1 MFDGLLFDLD
11 GTLWDSVDAICISWN
26 RALERLAPEYA
37 GTVTRARLLPCMGML
52 LPDILHR
59 LVPELDQ
66 ERMKPILEEVL
77 SEENAYVAAH
87 GGVLYPEVEQT
98 LAALSA
104 RCPLFLVSNCQDGYI
119 EAFFQ
124 AHGLGRYFTDYE
136 NPGRTGLPKADKM
149 EFIVQKLVELGAY
162 RIVPVALKRSVVHL
176 DEKKAKARQARWQ
189 SIAEAAAKQSKR
201 RIVPEVGAVCTLKEA
216 LEQTKEMD
224 LKLIPYELSEGMMRT
239 KKLIESAAPGQ
250 EIGVFIGPEGGFDLD
265 ELELAKE
272 AGCEIITLGKRI
284 LRTETAGMMLLS
296 VLMYHLEQ

>member
-1 MFDGLLFDLD
+1 MDVFDGLLFDLD

-77 SEENAYVAAH
+77 VEENAYVAAH
-87 GGVLYPEVEQT
+87 GGVLYPGVEQT

-124 AHGLGRYFTDYE
+124 ATDW
-136 NPGRTGLPKADKM
+136 
-149 EFIVQKLVELGAY
+149 GA
-162 RIVPVALKRSVVHL
+162 
-176 DEKKAKARQARWQ
+176 
-189 SIAEAAAKQSKR
+189 
-201 RIVPEVGAVCTLKEA
+201 
-216 LEQTKEMD
+216 
-224 LKLIPYELSEGMMRT
+224 
-239 KKLIESAAPGQ
+239 
-250 EIGVFIGPEGGFDLD
+250 
-265 ELELAKE
+265 
-272 AGCEIITLGKRI
+272 I
-284 LRTETAGMMLLS
+284 LRTTKTPAARGCPRRTTSPWWRSGTA
-296 VLMYHLEQ
+296 

>member
-1 MFDGLLFDLD
+1 MDVFDGLLFDLD
-11 GTLWDSVDAICISWN
+11 GTLWESVDAICISWN

-119 EAFFQ
+119 AAFFQ

-136 NPGRTGLPKADKM
+136 NPGRTGLPKADN
-149 EFIVQKLVELGAY
+149 IALVAERNGLRRPLYIGDTQGDYDAASKAGVPFLHAAY
-162 RIVPVALKRSVVHL
+162 GFGRIDRPVPSVATFGDLP
-176 DEKKAKARQARWQ
+176 DA
-189 SIAEAAAKQSKR
+189 IR
-201 RIVPEVGAVCTLKEA
+201 RLTP
-216 LEQTKEMD
+216 
-224 LKLIPYELSEGMMRT
+224 P
-239 KKLIESAAPGQ
+239 
-250 EIGVFIGPEGGFDLD
+250 
-265 ELELAKE
+265 
-272 AGCEIITLGKRI
+272 
-284 LRTETAGMMLLS
+284 
-296 VLMYHLEQ
+296 

>member
-77 SEENAYVAAH
+77 VEENAYVAAH
-87 GGVLYPEVEQT
+87 GGVLYPGVEQT

-119 EAFFQ
+119 EAFS
-124 AHGLGRYFTDYE
+124 RPTDW
-136 NPGRTGLPKADKM
+136 
-149 EFIVQKLVELGAY
+149 GA
-162 RIVPVALKRSVVHL
+162 
-176 DEKKAKARQARWQ
+176 
-189 SIAEAAAKQSKR
+189 
-201 RIVPEVGAVCTLKEA
+201 
-216 LEQTKEMD
+216 
-224 LKLIPYELSEGMMRT
+224 
-239 KKLIESAAPGQ
+239 
-250 EIGVFIGPEGGFDLD
+250 
-265 ELELAKE
+265 
-272 AGCEIITLGKRI
+272 I
-284 LRTETAGMMLLS
+284 LRTTKTPAARGCPRRTTSPWWRSGTA
-296 VLMYHLEQ
+296 

>member
-1 MFDGLLFDLD
+1 MDVFDGLLFDLD

-66 ERMKPILEEVL
+66 ERVKPILEEVL

-87 GGVLYPEVEQT
+87 GGVLYPGVEQT

-136 NPGRTGLPKADKM
+136 NPGRTGLPKADN
-149 EFIVQKLVELGAY
+149 IALVAERNGLSTSGTPRGTMTPPPRRASPSSMPPTASGALT
-162 RIVPVALKRSVVHL
+162 ALCPRWPPLRRS
-176 DEKKAKARQARWQ
+176 
-189 SIAEAAAKQSKR
+189 
-201 RIVPEVGAVCTLKEA
+201 
-216 LEQTKEMD
+216 
-224 LKLIPYELSEGMMRT
+224 RT
-239 KKLIESAAPGQ
+239 PSAASLRRKAGRCRHRPLQ
-250 EIGVFIGPEGGFDLD
+250 RPNEGL
-265 ELELAKE
+265 
-272 AGCEIITLGKRI
+272 CPP
-284 LRTETAGMMLLS
+284 
-296 VLMYHLEQ
+296 

>member
-1 MFDGLLFDLD
+1 
-11 GTLWDSVDAICISWN
+11 
-26 RALERLAPEYA
+26 
-37 GTVTRARLLPCMGML
+37 MGML

-136 NPGRTGLPKADKM
+136 NPGRTGLPKADN
-149 EFIVQKLVELGAY
+149 IALVAERNGLRRPLYIGDTQGDYDAASKAGVPFLHAAY
-162 RIVPVALKRSVVHL
+162 GFGRIDRPVPSVATF
-176 DEKKAKARQARWQ
+176 
-189 SIAEAAAKQSKR
+189 
-201 RIVPEVGAVCTLKEA
+201 G
-216 LEQTKEMD
+216 D
-224 LKLIPYELSEGMMRT
+224 LPDAICRLTP
-239 KKLIESAAPGQ
+239 P
-250 EIGVFIGPEGGFDLD
+250 
-265 ELELAKE
+265 
-272 AGCEIITLGKRI
+272 
-284 LRTETAGMMLLS
+284 
-296 VLMYHLEQ
+296 

>member
-77 SEENAYVAAH
+77 VEENAYVAAH
-87 GGVLYPEVEQT
+87 GGVLYPGVEQT
-98 LAALSA
+98 LAVLAA
-104 RCPLFLVSNCQDGYI
+104 RWPLFLVSNCQDGYI

-136 NPGRTGLPKADKM
+136 NLGRTGLPKADNIALVAERNGLRRPLYIGDTQGDYDAASKAGVPFLHAPTASGALTALCPRWLPLGTFPM
-149 EFIVQKLVELGAY
+149 RSAASLRRKGGNVGIAPYNVQMRACSSRRGGCPHPPGTHAPTLSRRTLPCHNT
-162 RIVPVALKRSVVHL
+162 R
-176 DEKKAKARQARWQ
+176 KK
-189 SIAEAAAKQSKR
+189 SIA
-201 RIVPEVGAVCTLKEA
+201 GAPLPSSAT
-216 LEQTKEMD
+216 
-224 LKLIPYELSEGMMRT
+224 RT
-239 KKLIESAAPGQ
+239 PARP
-250 EIGVFIGPEGGFDLD
+250 P
-265 ELELAKE
+265 
-272 AGCEIITLGKRI
+272 
-284 LRTETAGMMLLS
+284 
-296 VLMYHLEQ
+296 